1 MVEAKSITTHMFLW
15 FIFVVIALFLAFW
28 LYSMQKEYLASDSV
42 ENGVMASMKCGGY
55 MFEISDVSYHNNT
68 LSFTIRN
75 TRGDII
81 KSIVI
86 ESDYDSR
93 TEQLGALNAG
103 MERRIVLEDFRAG
116 STFAV
121 YPEGCAKF
129 NIKIIK
135 LE

>member
-1 MVEAKSITTHMFLW
+1 MVEAKNITTHLFLW
-15 FIFVVIALFLAFW
+15 FIFIVVALFLAFW
-28 LYSMQKEYLASDSV
+28 LYSMQKEYMASDSIG
-42 ENGVMASMKCGGY
+42 NGAMASLSCGGY
-55 MFEISDVSYHNNT
+55 MFEISDASYHNNT

-75 TRGDII
+75 TRGDTI

-93 TEQLGALNAG
+93 TEQLGALSTG
-103 MERRIVLEDFRAG
+103 KERKIVLENFRAG

-129 NIKIIK
+129 NIKIIQ